1 MSASKRFTFPILF
14 VATLA
19 GGAALVWWLSSLGKP
34 PSPAVVEKPAPAI
47 EIKYGSTTR
56 IGVPLEPVPLTAA
69 EEAARLA
76 AKPVDGNDLTALDLS
91 RPPTGAELIAAGN
104 LGEPLTPTGPVDPVD
119 GETPAARAARD
130 ADHLKFGH
138 AIDAWNA
145 HRYPEAIALFKEHLM
160 TFPDSP
166 WAAESQLHLGCA
178 AQYQGIYNEAA
189 TWFDAILEAHPDSHP
204 MAQKALLRR
213 AVLHLDQAE
222 FDKAEAAFAKLRRTA
237 LHPDHRTY
245 ASYWLRE
252 ITLLRGAETALRDCG
267 QKALARVAEL
277 QDQPDK
283 AETLRALPAAGPHG
297 FTAREL
303 LELAAKHDFHAAAL
317 HARSRHRDLPL
328 PWIAHYT
335 DRHFLTV
342 EAINAESVT
351 IHDSRV
357 GKSHQISTSSFL
369 GQWSG
374 VAVVFGKNSA
384 EIAGTTPVRNLDAIT
399 GGCCGFPR
407 LIAQL
412 GDDPCAKKNCGLPG
426 WSVNEVNMNFRVQDT
441 PM

>member
-1 MSASKRFTFPILF
+1 
-14 VATLA
+14 
-19 GGAALVWWLSSLGKP
+19 
-34 PSPAVVEKPAPAI
+34 
-47 EIKYGSTTR
+47 
-56 IGVPLEPVPLTAA
+56 
-69 EEAARLA
+69 
-76 AKPVDGNDLTALDLS
+76 
-91 RPPTGAELIAAGN
+91 
-104 LGEPLTPTGPVDPVD
+104 
-119 GETPAARAARD
+119 
-130 ADHLKFGH
+130 
-138 AIDAWNA
+138 
-145 HRYPEAIALFKEHLM
+145 
-160 TFPDSP
+160 
-166 WAAESQLHLGCA
+166 
-178 AQYQGIYNEAA
+178 
-189 TWFDAILEAHPDSHP
+189 
-204 MAQKALLRR
+204 
-213 AVLHLDQAE
+213 
-222 FDKAEAAFAKLRRTA
+222 
-237 LHPDHRTY
+237 
-245 ASYWLRE
+245 
-252 ITLLRGAETALRDCG
+252 
-267 QKALARVAEL
+267 L